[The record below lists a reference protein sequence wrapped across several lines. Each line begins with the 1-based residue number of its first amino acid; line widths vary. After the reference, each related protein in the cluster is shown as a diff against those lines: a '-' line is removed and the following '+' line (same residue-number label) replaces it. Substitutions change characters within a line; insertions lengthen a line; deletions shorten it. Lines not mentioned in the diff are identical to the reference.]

1 MLGGGTFTSQ
11 NKVLPGSYINVVS
24 IGGESSTLGERG
36 IVAVTM
42 PLAWGNP
49 GEVITVTADEFYNKS
64 MSIFGYHYSAEEM
77 LNVRELFKKAKKVH
91 IYNTADG
98 EGSAKATSRMATAK
112 KAGGRG
118 NNMKLVIQKNIDD
131 ETLFDVSIYV
141 DTTKVFDQTVSS
153 VSELKE
159 NAYVTWDTTGEL
171 AVTAATP
178 FTGGKGGATS
188 ESSYQNALDTFE
200 SYRFNLLAMPG
211 ADAETLI
218 AYTKRM
224 RDELGVKFQS
234 LVVGKD
240 LNPDYEGVVR
250 LLNTQE
256 SAIYWVAGALAGC
269 AENASCTNMSYDG
282 ELTVEK
288 IPTRHT
294 IAELKEYIKKGV
306 FMFHDVEGE
315 IRVLTDINS
324 LVTYTDEK
332 NEWFAS
338 NQVIRVAD
346 GCAMDAAR
354 IFNNKYLGKIQNDN
368 AGRVS
373 YWNDLVT
380 NRRERETIRA
390 IDTYDTAALVVTAG
404 EKRNSVVVDE
414 VIVPISAMEKLYM
427 TIVIK

>member
-24 IGGESSTLGERG
+24 IGGETSTLGERG
-36 IVAVTM
+36 VVAVTM
-42 PLAWGNP
+42 PLDWGNP

-64 MSIFGYHYSAEEM
+64 MAIFGYHYSAEEM

-98 EGSAKATSRMATAK
+98 EGSVKATAGVATAK
-112 KAGGRG
+112 KAGERG
-118 NNMKLVIQKNIDD
+118 NALKLVVQKNIDN
-131 ETLFDVSIYV
+131 EELFDVSLYV
-141 DTTKVFDQTVSS
+141 DTTMVFDQTVAN
-153 VSELKE
+153 VTELKE
-159 NAYVTWDTTGEL
+159 NDYVTWGTGEL

-178 FTGGKGGATS
+178 LTGGKAGATS
-188 ESSYQNALDTFE
+188 EGSYQNALDTFE

-211 ADAETLI
+211 ADAETVI

-224 RDELGVKFQS
+224 REELGVKFQS

-240 LNPDYEGVVR
+240 LTPDYEGVVR
-250 LLNTQE
+250 LLDKQ
-256 SAIYWVAGALAGC
+256 SDAIYWVAGALAGC

-288 IPTRHT
+288 IPTRYT
-294 IAELKEYIKKGV
+294 IAELKDYIKKGV

-315 IRVLTDINS
+315 IRVLVDINS

-373 YWNDLVT
+373 FWNDIVT

>member
-24 IGGESSTLGERG
+24 IGGETSTLGERG
-36 IVAVTM
+36 VVAVTM
-42 PLAWGNP
+42 PLPWGNP
-49 GEVITVTADEFYNKS
+49 GEVITVTADEFYNNS
-64 MSIFGYHYSAEEM
+64 TAIFGYHYSAEEM

-91 IYNTADG
+91 IYNSADG
-98 EGSAKATSRMATAK
+98 ETSKAASCAYATAK
-112 KAGGRG
+112 KAGERG
-118 NNMKLVIQKNIDD
+118 NALKVVIQTNIDD
-131 ETLFDVSIYV
+131 EDLFDVCLYL
-141 DTTKVFDQTVSS
+141 DTTLVFDQTVANS
-153 VSELKE
+153 SELKD
-159 NAYVTWDTTGEL
+159 NAYVTWATGEL
-171 AVTAATP
+171 AITAATP
-178 FTGGKGGATS
+178 LTGGVTGSTAET
-188 ESSYQNALDTFE
+188 SYQNALDAFE
-200 SYRFNLLAMPG
+200 SYRFNLLTMPG
-211 ADAETLI
+211 SNAETLI

-224 RDELGVKFQS
+224 REELGVKFQS

-240 LNPDYEGVVR
+240 LTPDYEGVVR
-250 LLNTQE
+250 LLDTQ
-256 SAIYWVAGALAGC
+256 SAAIYWVAGALAGC

-282 ELTVEK
+282 ELTVEE
-288 IPTRHT
+288 IPTRYT
-294 IAELKEYIKKGV
+294 IAQLKDYIKKGV

-315 IRVLTDINS
+315 IRVLVDINS

-338 NQVIRVAD
+338 NQVVRVAD

-373 YWNDLVT
+373 FWNDIVT

-390 IDTYDTAALVVTAG
+390 IDTYDTAALVVSPG